1 MSSEA
6 NSHIEIRLFAGA
18 RSAIGQ
24 SQLQLE
30 VPPGST
36 VGELRQ
42 RLARDYP
49 HLRDVITHSLFAL
62 EDAYV
67 SDATVL
73 PNHAAVAWIPPVSGG

>member
-1 MSSEA
+1 MTSDA
-6 NSHIEIRLFAGA
+6 NSRVEIRLFAGA

-30 VPPGST
+30 VPSGST

-49 HLRDVITHSLFAL
+49 DLEDVITHSLFAL
-62 EDAYV
+62 DDTYV
-67 SDATVL
+67 ADETVL
-73 PNHAAVAWIPPVSGG
+73 PDLAAVAWIPPVSGG